1 MISNEKILIID
12 DEIDICQQL
21 SGLLND
27 RGFSSKYF
35 TSSEQGIDAFK
46 QSSFSLV
53 ILDIWLNNSKFD
65 GFQALEKIKEIN
77 ETVPII
83 MISGHGNI
91 ETAVNSIK
99 KGAYDFI
106 EKPLDGDILIF
117 KVTKA
122 LENYYLKNK
131 INNSVKYKDYN
142 YIAKSSS
149 SKYVLSALKK
159 ITKTDSS
166 VFLFG
171 PHGSGKEFLARK
183 IHFDSNR
190 KNRNFKVMDFSNS
203 GNLNIENQLFGN
215 EQDKNQKVIGI
226 LDDVNGGT
234 LLLKNVDKMSAKI
247 QGKFLRILEEKKFY
261 RIGGLASKNINLRF
275 LASSTLS
282 INELRKKVLRDD
294 LLKKIN
300 FFEINIPNL
309 GQRGEDL
316 DDLVKEFIRETI
328 ISYRMDIKKVSI
340 DIVPFFSD
348 LSSLT
353 NVSQLKKFIEWSIF
367 MFSQDNAK
375 QITKESVV
383 NLLKGFLK
391 NYNTSENENFFNF
404 NLKDARET
412 FEKKYLS
419 YNLNKFDNNISKMS
433 ENIGMERT
441 ALYRKLKLLD
451 IK

>member
-1 MISNEKILIID
+1 MRDNEKILIID

-35 TSSEQGIDAFK
+35 TSTEEGIDAFK
-46 QSSFSLV
+46 QYSFCLV

-65 GFQALEKIKEIN
+65 GFQALEKIKELN
-77 ETVPII
+77 ETVPVI

-131 INNSVKYKDYN
+131 INNIVKYKDHN
-142 YIAKSSS
+142 YIAKSDSA
-149 SKYVLSALKK
+149 KHVLSALKK
-159 ITKTDSS
+159 ITNTDSS
-166 VFLFG
+166 LFLFG
-171 PHGSGKEFLARK
+171 SHGSGKEFLARK
-183 IHFDSNR
+183 IHFESNR
-190 KNRNFKVMDFSNS
+190 KNRNFRVMDFSNS
-203 GNLNIENQLFGN
+203 ENFNLENQLFGN
-215 EQDKNQKVIGI
+215 EEKNNQKPIGI
-226 LDDVNGGT
+226 LDEVNGGT
-234 LLLKNVDKMSAKI
+234 LLLKNIDKMSSKI
-247 QGKFLRILEEKKFY
+247 QGKFLRILEDKKFY
-261 RIGGLASKNINLRF
+261 RIGGLASKKINLRF
-275 LASSTLS
+275 LGSSTLS
-282 INELRKKVLRDD
+282 INELRRKVLRED
-294 LLKKIN
+294 LLNKIN

-309 GQRGEDL
+309 NQRGEDL
-316 DDLVKEFIRETI
+316 NDLVTEFIKETLLFYKMNIEI
-328 ISYRMDIKKVSI
+328 ISF
-340 DIVPFFSD
+340 DIVPFFSN
-348 LSSLT
+348 LSCIT
-353 NVSQLKKFIEWSIF
+353 NAAQLKKFIEWSIF
-367 MFSQDNAK
+367 MFSQDNTK

-391 NYNTSENENFFNF
+391 NYNNNENDSFLNF

-419 YNLNKFDNNISKMS
+419 YNLNKFNNNISKMS
-433 ENIGMERT
+433 ESIGMERT
-441 ALYRKLKLLD
+441 ALYRNLKSLD